1 MRHRYV
7 FLSALAIVAAG
18 LVFSLYGNYRGTIAD
33 FIMKNGWVMMLY
45 QLPLANGIF
54 FPIMATVVAS
64 RLADAEHKASAFK
77 HLFTLEKREKIY
89 DAKLIIGIV
98 LMILCVLIYWAVVL
112 VFGTFIGFEGAPPHG
127 YVPKVSGMRHGADSR
142 DIHLSA
148 WTFHVVQKPGGIVF
162 YRRDRH
168 IRGTILHVP
177 AAAAVFKTGAAVGLL
192 RGNAVCRA
200 VRLDK
205 GDALCRRVF

>member
-77 HLFTLEKREKIY
+77 HLFTLEKP
-89 DAKLIIGIV
+89 GQ
-98 LMILCVLIYWAVVL
+98 
-112 VFGTFIGFEGAPPHG
+112 
-127 YVPKVSGMRHGADSR
+127 
-142 DIHLSA
+142 DI
-148 WTFHVVQKPGGIVF
+148 
-162 YRRDRH
+162 
-168 IRGTILHVP
+168 
-177 AAAAVFKTGAAVGLL
+177 
-192 RGNAVCRA
+192 
-200 VRLDK
+200 
-205 GDALCRRVF
+205 